1 MDIKLNKEIYVDL
14 YKYLKISRRFGEKIV
29 ELGNIGEIPGFIHS
43 AVGMEASGVGI
54 CYALQKADI
63 VVPTH
68 RKPAQLLT
76 KGANIKYMMAEYMGK
91 ASGYNHGKG
100 GELHCSPDLKTGVMS
115 VESQV
120 AVGLVPIACG
130 IALASK
136 FRKENRVVVS
146 FYGDGGANEG
156 AVHESM
162 NMAAVFDL
170 PVLFVCD
177 NNGFAVTTP
186 SSDSSKLENL
196 SERANSY
203 GFSGK
208 TIDGMDVI
216 NVFETAKEIIEKIRE
231 GSGPFLLECKT
242 YRFHGH
248 YSGEDLLRL
257 DYRTKEELESW
268 KARCPVKSCRKDLID
283 EKICSQDE
291 LDKIDRAVEAE
302 LDEAV
307 EFARNSK
314 YPEPEDALKDMY
326 ASEYEGIPDKGWV

>member
-1 MDIKLNKEIYVDL
+1 MKVELNKNIYIDL
-14 YKYLKISRRFGEKIV
+14 YRNLKIARRFGEKII
-29 ELGNIGEIPGFIHS
+29 ELGNTGEIPGFIHS
-43 AVGMEASGVGI
+43 AVGMEAPGVGI
-54 CYALQKADI
+54 CYAMQKDDI

-76 KGANIKYMMAEYMGK
+76 KGADIKYMMAEYMGK
-91 ASGYNHGKG
+91 ATGFNHGKG
-100 GELHCSPDLKTGVMS
+100 GELHCSPDLETGVMS

-120 AVGLVPIACG
+120 AVGLVPISCG

-136 FRKENRVVVS
+136 LRNENRVVVS

-162 NMAAVFDL
+162 NMAAVFNL

-177 NNGFAVTTP
+177 NNQYAVTTP
-186 SSDSSKLENL
+186 AENSSKLKNL
-196 SERANSY
+196 SKRADSY

-216 NVFETAKEIIEKIRE
+216 DIYSTAKEIIEKIRK
-231 GSGPFLLECKT
+231 GSGPFLLECKS

-248 YSGEDLLRL
+248 YSGEDLRKLE
-257 DYRTKEELESW
+257 YRTKEEIEFW
-268 KARCPVKSCRKDLID
+268 KSRCPVKLCSEYLIEKGICNKEELDEID
-283 EKICSQDE
+283 ES
-291 LDKIDRAVEAE
+291 VESTVA
-302 LDEAV
+302 EAV

-326 ASEYEGIPDKGWV
+326 ATEYEGIPDKGWV